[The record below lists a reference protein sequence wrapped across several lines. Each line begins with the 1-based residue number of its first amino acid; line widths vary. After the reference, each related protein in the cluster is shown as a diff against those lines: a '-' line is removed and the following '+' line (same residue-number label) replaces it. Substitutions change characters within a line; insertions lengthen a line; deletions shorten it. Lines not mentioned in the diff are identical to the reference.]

1 MKILIVDDHV
11 LFREGLAS
19 LIGGQTDIQVVGEA
33 SSVQEAIAM
42 ATDLKPDLVLMDY
55 TMPDGSGVDAAKA
68 ILRILPNTN
77 ILFLTVHEDD
87 ELLFE
92 AVRSGAKGYL
102 LKNVP
107 VTQLLKYIRG
117 VERGEAA
124 LTPSMT
130 GKILNEFAR
139 MADSPKRG
147 NAELD
152 VLSPREMEVLEQLS
166 RGASNNEIANRLVIS
181 ENTVKNHIHSILTK
195 LNLQNRVQA
204 SKYLKN
210 RIPTKN

>member
-1 MKILIVDDHV
+1 MKILIVDDHI

-19 LIGGQTDIQVVGEA
+19 LISGQPDISVVGEA
-33 SSVQEAIAM
+33 SSVQEAIGM
-42 ATDLKPDLVLMDY
+42 AAELEPDLILMDY

-68 ILRILPNTN
+68 ILRTQPTTN

-107 VTQLLKYIRG
+107 VSQLLKYIRG

-130 GKILNEFAR
+130 GKILDEFAR
-139 MADSPKRG
+139 LSDSSRRG
-147 NAELD
+147 GSELEA
-152 VLSPREMEVLEQLS
+152 LSPREMEVLEQLS
-166 RGASNNEIANRLVIS
+166 IGASNNEIASRLVIS
-181 ENTVKNHIHSILTK
+181 ENTVKNHIHNILTK

-204 SKYLKN
+204 SKYLQN
-210 RIPTKN
+210 HLQR